1 MRIEIWT
8 FVERWTEMVPP
19 VHTIY
24 RDFEL
29 KVEQIGG
36 AEIVAPDDYVVR
48 LLDLPRGGGAQY
60 SYPEIVRKLNAHSWV
75 RRGIKPNFD

>member
-8 FVERWTEMVPP
+8 FVELWTETAPP
-19 VHTIY
+19 VPTIY

-48 LLDLPRGGGAQY
+48 LLNLPRGGGFQY
-60 SYPEIVRKLNAHSWV
+60 SYPEIVRKLNAHGWV